1 MSSPTDEK
9 TVTKELLSRPCII
22 AIGDSNTTILIK
34 NGSFADF
41 VNIETTTKKS
51 TVKELKGSLRKI
63 ANSKNKSCDESS
75 IKNKLDNIFKTVL
88 EETDILFEEAEKGK
102 YFYEKEI
109 LSTSYD
115 IDYLTDYE
123 KHIIM
128 YYTTWNNECK
138 ESRVNAFVKSRENKF
153 GHLKLYMV
161 FMW

>member
-9 TVTKELLSRPCII
+9 TVTKELLSRLC
-22 AIGDSNTTILIK
+22 IGDSNTTILIK

-41 VNIETTTKKS
+41 VNTTTKKS
-51 TVKELKGSLRKI
+51 TEKEPRKSLRKI

-115 IDYLTDYE
+115 THYLTDYE
-123 KHIIM
+123 KNIIM

-138 ESRVNAFVKSRENKF
+138 ESRVNAFVKSRENYF
-153 GHLKLYMV
+153 GHLKLYMI